1 MDDEYELMREE
12 IKNLKAEMDVLK
24 NSVKSLSGIKEEG
37 ITLMKLV
44 DNLKIEISNINR
56 DNEMIAQRIQQIEE
70 EYEDDSEE
78 ELEQGEEKEC
88 VQVEMLEK
96 SKTEN
101 EEPSA
106 EENNYEEDKVD
117 MYQIEIIHNEM
128 VWACNLCDQGCD
140 SSEEIRTH
148 MLNEH
153 GKVLK
158 YIDTGDRKGNIENIN
173 ESEQK
178 IKECM
183 VKKRSTV
190 ISESD
195 VVLKMCE
202 DLLNM

>member
-1 MDDEYELMREE
+1 
-12 IKNLKAEMDVLK
+12 
-24 NSVKSLSGIKEEG
+24 
-37 ITLMKLV
+37 
-44 DNLKIEISNINR
+44 
-56 DNEMIAQRIQQIEE
+56 
-70 EYEDDSEE
+70 
-78 ELEQGEEKEC
+78 
-88 VQVEMLEK
+88 
-96 SKTEN
+96 
-101 EEPSA
+101 
-106 EENNYEEDKVD
+106 
-117 MYQIEIIHNEM
+117 
-128 VWACNLCDQGCD
+128 
-140 SSEEIRTH
+140 